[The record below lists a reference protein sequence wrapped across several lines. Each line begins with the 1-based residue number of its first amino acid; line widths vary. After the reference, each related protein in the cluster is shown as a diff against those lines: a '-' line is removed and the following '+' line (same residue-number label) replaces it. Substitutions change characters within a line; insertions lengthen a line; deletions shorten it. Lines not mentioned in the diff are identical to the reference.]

1 MQNSYK
7 LNLGA
12 KWFTSANDVGAGYI
26 SSSVLMMG
34 VSMYVYQAKIVLE
47 GENIAIEVAI
57 NANDPFQARRIIE
70 RIYGPVKL
78 WVTVPQ

>member
-1 MQNSYK
+1 MQDSYK
-7 LNLGA
+7 PNLGA
-12 KWFTSANDVGAGYI
+12 KWFTSANDVGADYI
-26 SSSVLMMG
+26 STSDLTMG
-34 VSMYVYQAKIVLE
+34 VSMNAYQAKIVLE
-47 GENIAIEVAI
+47 GENIAIEVSI